1 MFFNC
6 FVVVVVVLLL
16 INLRHLPSF
25 LCQSIILG
33 PGVDDLGLKYNI
45 TVTACPVF
53 VCNVLIISHF
63 MGNVFMV

>member
-6 FVVVVVVLLL
+6 FVVVVVLLL

-33 PGVDDLGLKYNI
+33 PGVVDLSLKYNI
-45 TVTACPVF
+45 TVEMPTVYKSDSLPCFCV
-53 VCNVLIISHF
+53 
-63 MGNVFMV
+63 